1 MKKLSVTLGALIVA
15 TAAQAGEHK
24 VSKVWES
31 DATLKTPESVYFDAK
46 RKVLYVSN
54 IDGEPWAADG
64 KGSIGK
70 VGLDGKVIATEWVT
84 GLDCP
89 KGMALSDDGKSL
101 YVGDC
106 GGLVVIDVGA
116 GKISK
121 KIAVEGGLLNDVV
134 NDKGTIYASD
144 TNGKKVYEFK
154 DGKASVLLDDKV
166 LKGPN
171 GLQVHKGALYVLDND
186 SLNRV
191 EKDKSLKVVA
201 SGMPGGADGLEN
213 VKDDDFLVTVWSGA
227 VWYVHADGSK
237 DLLFDGKA
245 VDTKTADLGWDP
257 KTGTAYVPTFFKNTV
272 VAFKVE

>member
-1 MKKLSVTLGALIVA
+1 M
-15 TAAQAGEHK
+15 
-24 VSKVWES
+24 
-31 DATLKTPESVYFDAK
+31 
-46 RKVLYVSN
+46 
-54 IDGEPWAADG
+54 
-64 KGSIGK
+64 
-70 VGLDGKVIATEWVT
+70 
-84 GLDCP
+84 
-89 KGMALSDDGKSL
+89 
-101 YVGDC
+101 
-106 GGLVVIDVGA
+106 
-116 GKISK
+116 
-121 KIAVEGGLLNDVV
+121 
-134 NDKGTIYASD
+134 
-144 TNGKKVYEFK
+144 
-154 DGKASVLLDDKV
+154 
-166 LKGPN
+166 
-171 GLQVHKGALYVLDND
+171 LDND